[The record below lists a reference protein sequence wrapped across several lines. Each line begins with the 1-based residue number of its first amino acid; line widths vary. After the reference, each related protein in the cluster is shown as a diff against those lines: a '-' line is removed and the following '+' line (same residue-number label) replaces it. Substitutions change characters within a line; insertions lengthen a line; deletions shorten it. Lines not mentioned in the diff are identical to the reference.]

1 MEDTVLQWRNEPS
14 TYAIVE
20 GEGLKITPKPK
31 SDYWLKTY
39 TQPPANRASG
49 QCLLHPVSKGMLKW
63 CAEVTFS
70 FAPHI
75 QYDQAGVM
83 VYSDD
88 CNWLKAGI
96 EFENDKP
103 NMSCVVTD
111 GESDWNYMEWS
122 TAKDVR
128 VRVNG
133 TLYKTICDCM
143 VEYYDEERC
152 QWCFLREVPIGLSEG
167 KVV

>member
-1 MEDTVLQWRNEPS
+1 M
-14 TYAIVE
+14 
-20 GEGLKITPKPK
+20 
-31 SDYWLKTY
+31 
-39 TQPPANRASG
+39 
-49 QCLLHPVSKGMLKW
+49 
-63 CAEVTFS
+63 TFS

-103 NMSCVVTD
+103 NMSCVVD

-133 TLYKTICDCM
+133 PLYKTICDCM
-143 VEYYDEERC
+143 VEYYDEEH
-152 QWCFLREVPIGLSEG
+152 G
-167 KVV
+167 

>member
-1 MEDTVLQWRNEPS
+1 
-14 TYAIVE
+14 
-20 GEGLKITPKPK
+20 
-31 SDYWLKTY
+31 
-39 TQPPANRASG
+39 
-49 QCLLHPVSKGMLKW
+49 MLKW

-70 FAPHI
+70 FTPHI

-83 VYSDD
+83 DD

-103 NMSCVVTD
+103 NMTCVVTD

-133 TLYKTICDCM
+133 TLYETICDCM
-143 VEYYDEERC
+143 VEYYNEERG
-152 QWCFLREVPIGLSEG
+152 Q
-167 KVV
+167 